1 MQDSSQPFSWTHP
14 FALALATVLGF
25 LTRTLYN
32 YIKLF
37 LERGQRK
44 ADANEKTARAE
55 KTLAEARQIH
65 VRSDTEVSNIVLEV
79 TARIMEMQEK
89 QSIKLEVVTLER
101 DQLRHEKSIIEM
113 ELKSYEM
120 QIRKMEGFIKM
131 KGLSYSDADKPC

>member
-1 MQDSSQPFSWTHP
+1 MQEASPANPWTHP
-14 FALALATVLGF
+14 LALALATILGF
-25 LTRTLYN
+25 LGRTLYH

-44 ADANEKTARAE
+44 ADTHEISARAT
-55 KTLAEARQIH
+55 KTLAEARQIQ

-89 QSIKLEVVTLER
+89 QAIKLEVVTLER
-101 DQLRHEKSIIEM
+101 DDLRHKVSLMEV
-113 ELKSYEM
+113 ELKSYEA

-131 KGLSYSDADKPC
+131 KELNYSDADKT